1 MYMMI
6 RSAVMQQPVV
16 RDNLSVLVEND
27 VMTQQEADAAA
38 ARISFVDTIEEV
50 ADFADV
56 VFEGIIEKL
65 EIKQDYFAKM
75 DAIFP
80 PTTILATNTSAI
92 SITEIA
98 EKSVHKERII
108 GTHYWNPAYLVP
120 LVEVIK
126 TKYVSDETVQ
136 ATYDLLKEAGKRPV
150 IVKKDV
156 PGFLANRMQHALFR
170 EALNIIEQDIA
181 DPADV
186 DDAIKYGFGMRLG
199 ICAPVEVMDMGGL
212 DLTYN
217 IHSYL
222 FPHLCN
228 STEPSKLLT
237 DNIAKGNLGF
247 KTGQGLETWSERRCR
262 KSKQRTDRG
271 THQSCPRSW
280 SFIGGCQMRDV
291 VIVAGCRTPI
301 GTIGGQFK
309 TLAPVELT
317 IPVMQNLIKRAGIDP
332 VIIDDVIWGCNYQ
345 RTYKENNLAR
355 VAAVKAGLPVT
366 VPGITIHRNCTSSMS
381 AIQMG
386 FYQIRAGEAECIMA
400 GGSDSMST
408 APHMVFNARYG
419 QKYGHMEMRD
429 SMWDSLTNLG
439 VGTGYGYHGRER
451 SGQIRHHKGADGCI
465 FSSFPTACGSSHRC
479 RTF

>member
-1 MYMMI
+1 
-6 RSAVMQQPVV
+6 MQPAVV
-16 RDNLSVLVEND
+16 RSNLSVLVEND
-27 VMTQQEADAAA
+27 VMTQQEADDAA

-50 ADFADV
+50 ADFADI

-80 PTTILATNTSAI
+80 VSTILATNTSAI

-186 DDAIKYGFGMRLG
+186 DDAIKYGFGMRLALRTG
-199 ICAPVEVMDMGGL
+199 RSYGYGWTG
-212 DLTYN
+212 LTYN

-247 KTGQGLETWSERRCR
+247 KTGQGLETWSKE
-262 KSKQRTDRG
+262 
-271 THQSCPRSW
+271 
-280 SFIGGCQMRDV
+280 DV
-291 VIVAGCRTPI
+291 EKAN
-301 GTIGGQFK
+301 K
-309 TLAPVELT
+309 ELT
-317 IPVMQNLIKRAGIDP
+317 EGLIK
-332 VIIDDVIWGCNYQ
+332 V
-345 RTYKENNLAR
+345 AR
-355 VAAVKAGLPVT
+355 V
-366 VPGITIHRNCTSSMS
+366 
-381 AIQMG
+381 
-386 FYQIRAGEAECIMA
+386 
-400 GGSDSMST
+400 
-408 APHMVFNARYG
+408 
-419 QKYGHMEMRD
+419 
-429 SMWDSLTNLG
+429 LG
-439 VGTGYGYHGRER
+439 RL
-451 SGQIRHHKGADGCI
+451 
-465 FSSFPTACGSSHRC
+465 
-479 RTF
+479 